1 MDRGSE
7 DLPVIIGQDGK
18 LDGQRWYIRGEI
30 FIGRD
35 ADCDIVVADRQVS
48 RKHVRLELTAKG
60 VMVEDLGSKNGTHF
74 NGERIE
80 SSTLLQEGD
89 ILQVALAQKF
99 IYVSSDSTLP
109 LELDHTTEPI
119 LQEGCLR
126 VDKRAR
132 RVIVSGHEI
141 TPPLSVA
148 QFTLLE
154 MLYKRSGRVISR
166 EELIQGIWRE
176 EEAFEVSNQALDALV
191 RRLRD
196 RIREADSENNYV
208 ITVRGHGLR
217 LENPSE

>member
-1 MDRGSE
+1 MDRASE
-7 DLPVIIGQDGK
+7 DLPVVIGQDGK

-48 RKHVRLELTAKG
+48 RKHVSLKWSADG
-60 VMVEDLGSKNGTHF
+60 VTIEDLGSKNGTHY
-74 NGERIE
+74 NGERID
-80 SSTLLQEGD
+80 SLALLQDGD
-89 ILQVALAQKF
+89 VFQVALAQKF
-99 IYVSSDSTLP
+99 VYVSSDSTLP
-109 LELDHTTEPI
+109 LEMDHTTEAI
-119 LQEGCLR
+119 LIEGRLR
-126 VDKRAR
+126 LDKRAR
-132 RVIVSGHEI
+132 RVLVSGNEI

-154 MLYKRSGRVISR
+154 MLYKREGRVISR

-196 RIREADSENNYV
+196 RIREADPDHEYV

-217 LENPSE
+217 LENPGE